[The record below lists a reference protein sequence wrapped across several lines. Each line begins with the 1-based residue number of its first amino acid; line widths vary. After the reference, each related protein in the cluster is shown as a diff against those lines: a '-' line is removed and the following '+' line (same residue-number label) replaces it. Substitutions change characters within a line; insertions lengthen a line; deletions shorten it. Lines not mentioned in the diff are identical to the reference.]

1 MAFYPK
7 LSFFC
12 DGENL
17 MEFIGVENGAISYI
31 EATKWRQ
38 HTMLYIH
45 FMEDNKI
52 VCKLIWKSKMQ
63 WSDNGMMCR

>member
-1 MAFYPK
+1 MRTTCVYKYQQPDCLVKMAFYPK

-31 EATKWRQ
+31 EAMK
-38 HTMLYIH
+38 
-45 FMEDNKI
+45 
-52 VCKLIWKSKMQ
+52 
-63 WSDNGMMCR
+63 